1 MNIQEILSKL
11 SVREKAVLCV
21 SGDQLCTAAL
31 PDRSIPRLVMTDGT
45 TGVRILKTPPTPP
58 EKAQFRTAI
67 NASFDSPEALA
78 VTEEATCFP
87 AGSSLACSWDPS
99 LAEEI
104 GAAVAAECR
113 ALGAGVLFGPGLN
126 TRRSPLDGRGFEYY
140 SEDPV
145 LAGDMTAGYVKG
157 LQDQ

>member
-58 EKAQFRTAI
+58 EK
-67 NASFDSPEALA
+67 
-78 VTEEATCFP
+78 
-87 AGSSLACSWDPS
+87 
-99 LAEEI
+99 EI
-104 GAAVAAECR
+104 GR
-113 ALGAGVLFGPGLN
+113 AHV
-126 TRRSPLDGRGFEYY
+126 
-140 SEDPV
+140 
-145 LAGDMTAGYVKG
+145 
-157 LQDQ
+157 